1 MPGEGTKKICMGEE
15 NERRRNGKMNQEISK
30 KKKKKNTTS
39 SHIPKFTHKTHVG
52 NTQMSTLVFM
62 YLK

>member
-15 NERRRNGKMNQEISK
+15 NERRRNGKMNQETS